1 MLGLVGVTARD
12 LSVAAVT
19 VRGVEPEIAP
29 DVAEMVAEPADTA
42 VTEPV
47 EPAVLLTV
55 ATAALDELHVTEAV
69 RSCVVLSEKV
79 PVATN
84 CCTVPLATLEL
95 TGVIAMDTSVAAVT
109 VSVVDPEIFPFVAVM
124 VV

>member
-1 MLGLVGVTARD
+1 MLWLVGVTSRD
-12 LSVAAVT
+12 MSFAAVT

-29 DVAEMVAEPADTA
+29 DAAEMVAEPADTA

-55 ATAALDELHVTEAV
+55 ATAVLDELHVTEAV

-84 CCTVPLATLEL
+84 C
-95 TGVIAMDTSVAAVT
+95 
-109 VSVVDPEIFPFVAVM
+109 
-124 VV
+124 